1 MSLNPMTLMQLKSSW
16 HRFIDS
22 HPKFPKFWKA
32 VYKNNLEEGTIIEF
46 KVTSPGG
53 KELASNI
60 KLTKDDLD
68 LAAQLKDLLSQSL

>member
-16 HRFIDS
+16 ERFTNA

-32 VYKNNLEEGTIIEF
+32 VYKNYLAEGTVIEF
-46 KVTSPGG
+46 KVTAPDG

-60 KLTKDDLD
+60 KLTKDDLE
-68 LAAQLKDLLSQSL
+68 LAAQLRELLS